1 MWVLERIVLVV
12 YAYGLARDR
21 GEKYSVAIYEAVK
34 YIRENVPAMRISETE
49 VRRILAA
56 WRPKRSP
63 SCLVVRKSQ
72 TTECQRRLLR
82 GRKFSRCYTVSV
94 EQRPIYPRAN
104 AAKKLTPS
112 TSSPMSL

>member
-82 GRKFSRCYTVSV
+82 VQINDRHRPRIGRPR
-94 EQRPIYPRAN
+94 RPWRWRR
-104 AAKKLTPS
+104 
-112 TSSPMSL
+112 